1 MSDGVRPEPH
11 VFAVFGGTG
20 DLAKRKLLPALCRA
34 AMQNQLGEGTVILGI
49 GRNPETTDDDYRQ
62 LTREALAEGG
72 ISDADLEAWCDRCVY
87 YQPLSD
93 GDAKDYDELRKRIEA
108 IEADHKLPGHRA
120 FYLATPPGA
129 FAPTIRGLG
138 GAGLNGGD
146 GSTVRLVIEKP
157 FGHDLGSAQEL
168 NRIVHDHFDESQVF
182 RIDHY
187 LGKETVQNLLAFRF
201 ANPVFES
208 LWNRHYVDNVQITVS
223 EPIGVE
229 GRAGYYD
236 GVGALRD
243 MVQNHL
249 TQILTL
255 VAMEAPVSMEAD
267 AIRGEKVKVLQAIDP
282 PASDELVRGQYAQ
295 GTMDGETV
303 PGYLD
308 ADGVPVDSTTETF
321 AALKLHVDNWR
332 WKDVPFY
339 LRTGKRLPDK
349 RSQVAVTF
357 REPPVCF
364 FQDADARCELDTN
377 VLLITL
383 QPNEG
388 FDLMFQVKRPASPM
402 EMSPQTLRFRYN
414 EAFDDLPD
422 AYETLLMDVLQ
433 GDQTLFV
440 RSDEVEAAWALY
452 EPLLERTDVATYQPG
467 TWGPHEAEEL
477 LASEGRAWRAP

>member
-1 MSDGVRPEPH
+1 MNGGARPEPH
-11 VFAVFGGTG
+11 VFAVFGGAG

-34 AMQNQLGEGTVILGI
+34 AMEDRLGEGTVILGI
-49 GRNPETTDDDYRQ
+49 GRDPEMSDDDYRQ
-62 LTREALAEGG
+62 LVREALAEGG
-72 ISDADLEAWCDRCVY
+72 ISEADQDAWCDRCVY
-87 YQPLSD
+87 YQSIGD
-93 GDAKDYDELRKRIEA
+93 GDAQDYNGLRARIEA
-108 IEADHKLPGHRA
+108 IEAEHGLRRHRA

-129 FAPTIRGLG
+129 FAPTIQGLG

-146 GSTVRLVIEKP
+146 GTRVRLVVEKP
-157 FGHDLGSAQEL
+157 FGHDLASAREL
-168 NRIVHDHFDESQVF
+168 NRIVHDHFDESQIY

-208 LWNRHYVDNVQITVS
+208 LWNRHYVDNVQITVA
-223 EPIGVE
+223 EPLGVE

-243 MVQNHL
+243 MIQNHL

-255 VAMEAPVSMEAD
+255 VAMESPVSLDAD
-267 AIRGEKVKVLQAIDP
+267 AIRNEKVKVLHSIDVP
-282 PASDELVRGQYAQ
+282 PPTDLVRGQYGR
-295 GTMDGETV
+295 GTLDGEDV
-303 PGYLD
+303 SGFCE
-308 ADGVPVDSTTETF
+308 ADGVADDSTTETF
-321 AALKLHVDNWR
+321 VALKLHVDNWR

-349 RSQVAVTF
+349 RSQIAVTF

-364 FQDADARCELDTN
+364 FQDADARCDLDTN

-388 FDLMFQVKRPASPM
+388 FDLKFQVKRPASPM

-414 EAFDDLPD
+414 EAFDGLPD
-422 AYETLLMDVLQ
+422 AYETLLVDVLQ

-440 RSDEVEAAWALY
+440 RSDEVEAAWTLY
-452 EPLLERTDVATYQPG
+452 EPLLDRTDVATYEAG
-467 TWGPHEAEEL
+467 TWGPNEADEL
-477 LASEGRAWRAP
+477 LEREGRRWRTP

>member
-1 MSDGVRPEPH
+1 MSDGARPAPH
-11 VFAVFGGTG
+11 VFAVFGGAG

-34 AMQNQLGEGTVILGI
+34 AMADRLGEGTVILGI
-49 GRNPETTDDDYRQ
+49 GRDSEMTDDAYRQ
-62 LTREALAEGG
+62 LVREALAEGG
-72 ISDADLEAWCDRCVY
+72 ISEADQDAWCDRCVY
-87 YQPLSD
+87 YQSIGD
-93 GDAKDYDELRKRIEA
+93 GEAQDYTALRVRIEA
-108 IEADHKLPGHRA
+108 IEAAHDLSGHRA

-129 FAPTIRGLG
+129 FAPTVRGLG

-146 GSTVRLVIEKP
+146 GTTVRLVVEKP
-157 FGHDLGSAQEL
+157 FGHDLESAQEL
-168 NRIVHDHFDESQVF
+168 NRIVHDHFDESQIY

-208 LWNRHYVDNVQITVS
+208 LWNRHYVDNVQITVA
-223 EPIGVE
+223 EPLGVE

-243 MVQNHL
+243 MIQNHL

-267 AIRGEKVKVLQAIDP
+267 AIRNEKVRVLHSTDP
-282 PASDELVRGQYAQ
+282 PDPDDLVRGQYER
-295 GTMDGETV
+295 GTLDGQAV
-303 PGYLD
+303 PAYRD
-308 ADGVPVDSTTETF
+308 AEAVRDDSTAETF
-321 AALKLHVDNWR
+321 VALKLNVDNWR

-339 LRTGKRLPDK
+339 LRTGKRLPEA
-349 RSQVAVTF
+349 RSQIAVTF

-364 FQDADARCELDTN
+364 FQDAEAGCDLDTN

-388 FDLMFQVKRPASPM
+388 FDLRFQVKTPSTPM
-402 EMSPQTLRFRYN
+402 AMSPQTLRFRYN
-414 EAFDDLPD
+414 EAFDSLPD
-422 AYETLLMDVLQ
+422 AYETLLVDVLQ

-440 RSDEVEAAWALY
+440 RSDEVEAAWTLY
-452 EPLLERTDVATYQPG
+452 EPLLDRTDVAPYDAG
-467 TWGPHEAEEL
+467 TWGPPEADQL
-477 LASEGRAWRAP
+477 LEREGCRWRTP

>member
-1 MSDGVRPEPH
+1 MSDGARPEPH

-34 AMQNQLGEGTVILGI
+34 AMEDHLGEGTVILGI
-49 GRNPETTDDDYRQ
+49 GRREDMGDDDYRE
-62 LTREALAEGG
+62 LAREALTESGIAE
-72 ISDADLEAWCDRCVY
+72 ADQGAWCDRCVY
-87 YQPLSD
+87 YQPISD

-108 IEADHKLPGHRA
+108 IEADHGLPGHRA

-129 FAPTIRGLG
+129 FAPAIRGLG

-168 NRIVHDHFDESQVF
+168 NRIVHEHFDESQVF

-223 EPIGVE
+223 EPLGVE

-255 VAMEAPVSMEAD
+255 VAMEAPVSTDAD
-267 AIRGEKVKVLQAIDP
+267 AIRNEKVRVLHSIEQPDTG
-282 PASDELVRGQYAQ
+282 DLVRGQYES
-295 GTMDGETV
+295 GTIDGEDV
-303 PGYLD
+303 PAYRDL
-308 ADGVPVDSTTETF
+308 DGVPDDSTAETF
-321 AALKLHVDNWR
+321 AALRLEIDNWR
-332 WKDVPFY
+332 WQGVPFY

-349 RSQVAVTF
+349 RSQIVVTF
-357 REPPVCF
+357 HEPPVCLF
-364 FQDADARCELDTN
+364 HDQDRCQLEPN
-377 VLLITL
+377 VLGITL

-388 FDLMFQVKRPASPM
+388 FDLRFQVKTPSTSM
-402 EMSPQTLRFRYN
+402 ELAPQTLRFRYN
-414 EAFDDLPD
+414 EVFEDLPD
-422 AYETLLMDVLQ
+422 AYETLLVDILQ

-440 RSDEVEAAWALY
+440 RSDEVEASWRRYA
-452 EPLLERTDVATYQPG
+452 PLLDRTDVATYEPG
-467 TWGPHEAEEL
+467 TWGPSEAEAMLER
-477 LASEGRAWRAP
+477 EGRRWRTP